1 MSFIIKGKTVPSCCA
16 ACNRDLAAIAGCI
29 YTRRLVLPEE
39 HDMRSGRH
47 PRCPLVAL
55 PAHDRLIQEC
65 DVALVIERL
74 IGYIDAD
81 MVERVKTYIK
91 IQVPTIFEAEPEERL
106 W

>member
-1 MSFIIKGKTVPSCCA
+1 MSFIIKGKGAPSCCA
-16 ACNRDLAAIAGCI
+16 ACNRDLAAIADCV
-29 YTRRLVLPEE
+29 YTRLLVLPEE

-47 PRCPLVAL
+47 PHCPLVAL

-74 IGYIDAD
+74 IGYLDAD
-81 MVERVKTYIK
+81 MVERVKIYIK
-91 IQVPTIFEAEPEERL
+91 LQVPTVIDAEPEVRL

>member
-1 MSFIIKGKTVPSCCA
+1 MSFIIKGKAAPNCCA
-16 ACNRDLAAIAGCI
+16 SCNRDLAAIADCV
-29 YTRRLVLPEE
+29 YTKRLVLPEE

-65 DVALVIERL
+65 DVACVIERM

-81 MVERVKTYIK
+81 MVERMKTYIK
-91 IQVPTIFEAEPEERL
+91 IQVPTVFEAEPEAKL
-106 W
+106 